1 MTLREVNIVHI
12 HVTCG
17 EETGGGGGNP
27 ESKVGR
33 GSEGIGGKAGK
44 RDPQDAR
51 TARNST
57 VEHFTTLR
65 NILQKKCNEKVGN
78 NFR

>member
-1 MTLREVNIVHI
+1 ML
-12 HVTCG
+12 HVVRKRG
-17 EETGGGGGNP
+17 GGGGGGNP

-33 GSEGIGGKAGK
+33 GSEGIGGKTGK

-65 NILQKKCNEKVGN
+65 NILQKKCHEKVGD
-78 NFR
+78 FSLAM